1 MLERA
6 IRPLERLRPEHFDS
20 EVEAP
25 FCRPEARGVTTS
37 VPSAPSSLARSP
49 MAMHASVSMV
59 PVPAITGIFPPQ
71 TSTAVR
77 KT

>member
-6 IRPLERLRPEHFDS
+6 IRPLERLRPEHDS

-25 FCRPEARGVTTS
+25 FCRPEERGVTTS